1 MKINISFNTKLI
13 SDFLDRCTSMF
24 LHLEAESLAQDVDYE
39 KFVLGCL
46 DYFFIVNLDYC
57 KVE

>member
-24 LHLEAESLAQDVDYE
+24 LHIEAESLAQDVDYE
-39 KFVLGCL
+39 KFVLS
-46 DYFFIVNLDYC
+46 
-57 KVE
+57 